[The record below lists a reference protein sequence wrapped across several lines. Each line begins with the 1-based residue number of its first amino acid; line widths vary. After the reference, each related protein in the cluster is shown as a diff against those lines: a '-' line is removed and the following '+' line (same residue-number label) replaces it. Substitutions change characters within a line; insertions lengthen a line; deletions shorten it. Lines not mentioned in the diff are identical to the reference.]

1 MWYNINYNQLAALL
15 TPTFLRKPK
24 LLAFLSALVLPI
36 QHLHIKWLLKRERD
50 WYIINHTGQVY
61 SLRNALNDFLDP
73 SLRRIYI
80 SDGDSFPR
88 DYIYT
93 TSEIKPVYLGKIFV
107 KTSAEYFGTGVD
119 FKVHVPPEIIASSIY
134 EIKHIVELYRL
145 ASKRYMIIPI

>member
-36 QHLHIKWLLKRERD
+36 QLLHILWLLKRERD

-93 TSEIKPVYLGKIFV
+93 TPENKPIYLGKIFI
-107 KTSAEYFGTGVD
+107 KQSSEYFGTGVD
-119 FKVHVPPEIIASSIY
+119 FKVFVPAEIESTSIY
-134 EIKHIVELYRL
+134 EIKHIIELYRL
-145 ASKRYMIIPI
+145 ASKRYQIIPI